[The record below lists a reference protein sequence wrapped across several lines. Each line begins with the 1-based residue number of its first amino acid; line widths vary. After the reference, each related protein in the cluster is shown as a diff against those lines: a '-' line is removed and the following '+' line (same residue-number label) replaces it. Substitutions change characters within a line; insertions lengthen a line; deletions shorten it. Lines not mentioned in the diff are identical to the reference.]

1 MCVTERPTPPRH
13 SRRPS
18 CLEAQRVLRVML
30 PRPRR
35 ILRRIA
41 NAGGGV
47 GDGVAGAFGR
57 VADGARQALGRVAD
71 GVAHTTD
78 CREVVS
84 NLMWEEREGGRERE
98 REEEEVRLEWGDET
112 PRWLTGIARS
122 VSHATDGLACCV
134 GHAADNAFFSIELA
148 SLGMIA

>member
-18 CLEAQRVLRVML
+18 YLEAQRVLRVML

-35 ILRRIA
+35 ILRRVA

-57 VADGARQALGRVAD
+57 VADG
-71 GVAHTTD
+71 VAHTTD
-78 CREVVS
+78 CREVITD
-84 NLMWEEREGGRERE
+84 LMWEERERERKG
-98 REEEEVRLEWGDET
+98 EEEEVRLEWGDET
-112 PRWLTGIARS
+112 GGLPALPAVS
-122 VSHATDGLACCV
+122 VTPPTVLPAVSVTPPTTP
-134 GHAADNAFFSIELA
+134 FFRLN
-148 SLGMIA
+148 